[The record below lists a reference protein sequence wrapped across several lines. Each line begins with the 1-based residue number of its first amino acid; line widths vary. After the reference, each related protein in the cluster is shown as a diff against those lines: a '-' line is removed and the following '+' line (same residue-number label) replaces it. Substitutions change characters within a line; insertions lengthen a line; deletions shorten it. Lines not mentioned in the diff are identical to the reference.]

1 MAILEGDIKIL
12 KSAVMAD
19 TPDGGGAMTGVEVVD
34 GRSNEILPDTSDMDR
49 ALGRFAARKLVGA
62 AHTDNTESL
71 LGAHV
76 IITDAPDDPLVHCTL
91 TQTPGWADTRT
102 ELKQVVERY
111 LAKGPRLAVN
121 LYDMHYKSSLLV
133 RLISFVGDYFP
144 AGGDGIVLVNQDG
157 TEQFVRVMRPVIKDE
172 KVLVLNKEGE
182 WVVETARVA
191 TFEIGSE
198 LAYDFPG
205 PPATKGAPAAQFTK
219 VFSTSIAAGANFYG
233 IKALGAD
240 AGLGDRSVTTSGGIY
255 SPLVPAATIETP
267 VVDVSPYTRRKATSP
282 TGYARFAMPAASM
295 AIGPGTV
302 LRLPG
307 PVSPKSLNL
316 SLGGIAFAE
325 AGDGVLL
332 QGTAALGTV
341 DYGAGTVTFSASAPV
356 YGVTQ
361 VALSYL
367 PATSVDA
374 DPHSQ
379 GFEVTSANQ
388 GRAYVNAFTPL
399 PAPGT
404 FVLDY
409 MTQGRWYQL
418 TDTVNGKLSGAG
430 ADNSYGA
437 GTLNY
442 ATGSMA
448 VTLGALPDVGSLIL
462 VSYGAAANATAFD
475 LATLP
480 TRLSAT
486 LFVPWDKPMGT
497 LRWTSGGVAKTAT
510 WNEMTG
516 SPMYPASYLP
526 PRAVGNAVM
535 SRITTSPLGQ
545 TFSFTPDGIPDG
557 DVTMDVVVATP
568 HSATV
573 ITPHTV
579 TKAPKTAF
587 LNNNDGSYT
596 LTDTAAEAMQEG
608 SLSAYLT
615 VQILQ
620 PAADYGHWPTLVLYD
635 KGGRVFTEWDAP
647 TGRVTLDIGSINYV
661 TGDMV
666 LADPVPLPL
675 WLRTATEPPPGSA
688 WYTPPT
694 YVNSVGMGAAE
705 HANFTYLSYQVGL
718 PSETTY
724 TSDEVITY
732 TYEAVTP
739 AIALTGWTLK
749 LPQTPT
755 PDAVNGMLFR
765 FNDTLYTTASG
776 LLRAGWDVQ
785 TGSPLTANSGTFSA
799 DGLMTFDGI
808 PAGVPNVVTWLNL
821 TQNISTGLTT
831 GGVFRTSTAPL
842 KEGVFQLQLDEKI
855 GSANDSG
862 TLSGDFTGTVD
873 TTRGIVRWGSSTGV
887 EPEELTYNAVAID
900 YLPLSAALLGIETA
914 RLPLD
919 GRVPIFRKADLMVVH
934 NTQTYTLPN
943 PLVKGQVYS
952 VGRSRIAAMK
962 VKTAT
967 GVTADTTKYTTELDA
982 GTIIFPVD
990 ADLTGLV
997 QPFTVEHRIED
1008 FVLCSAADISG
1019 KLTLT
1024 RSLTH
1029 NFPAGSSYVSSALPF
1044 GDLFSRAYGPF
1055 EQATWTNAWSDTL
1068 IGAAP
1073 TANFNEVIAPLTTTN
1088 RGAIAEQWAFI
1099 FTNTTTFRIVG
1110 ESVGEI
1116 GTGNTA
1122 TDCAPINPATG
1133 VPYFTVPALG
1143 WGTGWVPGNVYRFNT
1158 AACGAPFWTIRTV
1171 LQGPATL
1178 QDDKFTLAFRTDVD
1192 RP

>member
-1 MAILEGDIKIL
+1 MAILEGDIKLL

-19 TPDGGGAMTGVEVVD
+19 TSDGGGAMTGEEVVD
-34 GRSNEILPDTSDMDR
+34 GLSNSMFPDTSQVDR
-49 ALGRFAARKLVGA
+49 TVGRFSGRKLFGV
-62 AHTDNTESL
+62 AHTDNTDSL

-76 IITDAPDDPLVHCTL
+76 IITDAPDDPLVHCAL
-91 TQTPGWADTRT
+91 MQTSGWADERD
-102 ELKQVVERY
+102 EMKQVVERY

-121 LYDMHYKSSLLV
+121 LYDMHYKTSLMV

-172 KVLVLNKEGE
+172 KVLTQDKEGN
-182 WVVETARVA
+182 WVVKTARVA

-198 LAYDFPG
+198 LAHDFPG
-205 PPATKGAPAAQFTK
+205 PPAAKGQPAAQYTK
-219 VFSTSIAAGANFYG
+219 VYSTSIAAGAKFYG
-233 IKALGAD
+233 IKPLGAD
-240 AGLGDRSVTTSGGIY
+240 AVLGDRSVTTRGGIY
-255 SPLVPAATIETP
+255 SPIVPAATIETP
-267 VVDVSPYTRRKATSP
+267 VVDVSPYTRRRATSP
-282 TGYARFAMPAASM
+282 TGYARLVMPPISM
-295 AIGPGTV
+295 SVGPGTV

-307 PVSPKSLNL
+307 PISPKSLSL
-316 SLGGIAFAE
+316 SLGGIAFTE
-325 AGDGVLL
+325 IGDGVLL
-332 QGTAALGTV
+332 QGANPLGAV
-341 DYGAGTVTFSASAPV
+341 DYGAGTVTFSGSAPA
-356 YGVTQ
+356 YGITQ
-361 VALSYL
+361 VALSCL

-374 DPHSQ
+374 DPHSL

-418 TDTVNGKLSGAG
+418 TDTLNGKLAG
-430 ADNSYGA
+430 ADSSYGA
-437 GTLNY
+437 GTINNG
-442 ATGSMA
+442 TGSMA

-462 VSYGAAANATAFD
+462 ASYGVAANATAFD

-497 LRWTSGGVAKTAT
+497 LRWTSGGVAKSAV
-510 WNEMTG
+510 WNEATG
-516 SPMYPASYLP
+516 GYSVGGAM
-526 PRAVGNAVM
+526 GNAIM
-535 SRITTSPLGQ
+535 SRITTAPLGQ
-545 TFSFTPDGIPDG
+545 TFGFAPDGIPDG
-557 DVTMDVVVATP
+557 GVTLDVEVATP

-579 TKAPKTAF
+579 TTPASVG
-587 LNNNDGSYT
+587 LLDNNDGTYT
-596 LTDTAAEAMQEG
+596 LTDTAAGAMREG
-608 SLSAYLT
+608 SLSAMLA
-615 VQILQ
+615 VAMPENAVRPGSQESLR
-620 PAADYGHWPTLVLYD
+620 LYD

-647 TGRVTLDIGSINYV
+647 AGRVTLDIGSINYI
-661 TGDMV
+661 TGHMA
-666 LADPVPLPL
+666 LTEPLPL
-675 WLRTATEPPPGSA
+675 PMWLRTFTVAPPDSWITGGGT
-688 WYTPPT
+688 YT
-694 YVNSVGMGAAE
+694 NQVGTGFA
-705 HANFTYLSYQVGL
+705 HQLNFTAMSYQTGL

-724 TSDEVITY
+724 TSEEVITY
-732 TYEAVTP
+732 TYDTVSL
-739 AIALTGWTLK
+739 ALELAGWTLK

-755 PDAVNGMLFR
+755 PEAVNGMLFR

-785 TGSPLTANSGTFSA
+785 TGNPVTANAGTFSA
-799 DGLMTFDGI
+799 DGLMTFGGI
-808 PAGVPNVVTWLNL
+808 APGIANVITWLNL
-821 TQNISTGLTT
+821 TQNIASGLST

-842 KEGVFQLQLDEKI
+842 KEGVFQLQLGEQI

-862 TLSGDFTGTVD
+862 TLSGDFGGTVD
-873 TTRGIVRWGSSTGV
+873 TTRGVVRWQSAAGI
-887 EPEELTYNAVAID
+887 ELEELTYNAVAID

-914 RLPLD
+914 RLPID
-919 GRVPIFRKADLMVVH
+919 GKVTIFRKGDIQIIH
-934 NTQTYTLPN
+934 NTQTYALPN
-943 PLVKGQVYS
+943 PLVKGTVYD
-952 VGRSRIAAMK
+952 VGRVRVAAMK

-967 GVTADTTKYTTELDA
+967 GATVDTPKYTTDLDA
-982 GTIIFPVD
+982 GTIVFPVD
-990 ADLTGLV
+990 ADLTGLA
-997 QPFTVEHRIED
+997 QPFVVDHRIED
-1008 FVLCSAADISG
+1008 MLLCSEADISG
-1019 KLTLT
+1019 KLKFT

-1029 NFPAGSSYVSSALPF
+1029 NFPANTSFVSSALVF
-1044 GDLFSRAYGPF
+1044 GDRFARVYNPI
-1055 EQATWTNAWSDTL
+1055 EQSTWTNVWSDEL

-1088 RGAIAEQWAFI
+1088 RGAITEQWALI
-1099 FTNTTTFRIVG
+1099 FTNTTTFRIIG
-1110 ESVGEI
+1110 RSVGEI

-1133 VPYFTVPALG
+1133 VPYFTIPALG

-1158 AACGAPFWTIRTV
+1158 DACGASFWTLRTT

-1178 QDDKFTLAFRTDVD
+1178 KSDKFTLAFRSDVD